1 MIAALHPLP
10 LYEEDPLP
18 ENARYRDTGCE
29 ISDSCLSCPL
39 ARCRYDTP
47 GGLTSIR
54 RSERDTEILA
64 LRRQRLTVRQIARA
78 TGLATRTVQ
87 RALRRNGL

>member
-1 MIAALHPLP
+1 MIAALYPLP
-10 LYEEDPLP
+10 LYEDDPLP

-29 ISDSCLSCPL
+29 ISDSCLRCPL
-39 ARCRYDTP
+39 ERCRYDTP
-47 GGLTSIR
+47 GGLGSIR
-54 RSERDTEILA
+54 RAERDAEILA

-87 RALRRNGL
+87 RALRRNGM